1 MQWILMATLVV
12 HVLSG
17 VVWAGSSFG
26 LARGRMPLEASMPL
40 RAPQRGAAAMA
51 ILTGLLLWG
60 LAHRGGMGPSEM
72 VLAAGAVAGL
82 IAFGLQLVFGLRAQR
97 AAARGPLDEAL
108 ARRVGGVDRV
118 AALLLMLTVACM
130 AASKYAASV

>member
-1 MQWILMATLVV
+1 MQWILLATLVV
-12 HVLSG
+12 HVMSG
-17 VVWAGSSFG
+17 VFWAGSSFG
-26 LARGRMPLEASMPL
+26 LARGRMPIVMSLAL
-40 RAPQRGAAAMA
+40 RTPQRGAAAMA

-72 VLAAGAVAGL
+72 VLAVGAAAGL
-82 IAFGLQLVFGLRAQR
+82 IAFGLQLTFGLRVQK
-97 AAARGPLDEAL
+97 AAARDGVDEAL
-108 ARRVGGVDRV
+108 ARRVGGVDRI